1 MSLSSRL
8 GFLQLPLRY
17 LVAIGVTVLLA
28 LAVLAFI
35 RVTVADLELGAQ
47 KQSLERD
54 IAALQVENEALHAKV
69 DYLQTDDA
77 VEKLAREQLGW
88 TKPGDTAVVVV
99 RPPSDPTPVPAR

>member
-1 MSLSSRL
+1 MSSRF

-17 LVAIGVTVLLA
+17 LVAIAVAVLLA

-35 RVTVADLELGAQ
+35 RVTMADLELLAQ

-54 IAALQVENEALHAKV
+54 IAALQVENQQLHAKV
-69 DYLQTDDA
+69 DYLQTDAA

-99 RPPSDPTPVPAR
+99 RPPSEPTPTTAR

>member
-1 MSLSSRL
+1 VSLSSRF

-17 LVAIGVTVLLA
+17 LVAIAVAVLLA

-35 RVTVADLELGAQ
+35 RVTMADLELLAQ

-54 IAALQVENEALHAKV
+54 IAALQVENQQLHAKV
-69 DYLQTDDA
+69 DYLQTDVA

-99 RPPSDPTPVPAR
+99 RPPSEPTPTTAR